1 MKPFH
6 QEFMDHEFDAM
17 GVHGATII
25 SGLSTKENNNNCLD
39 NNRVINEARKR
50 RKGGKERQ

>member
-25 SGLSTKENNNNCLD
+25 SGPSGKED
-39 NNRVINEARKR
+39 NNKDNRRENGRDNNENSNRIQK
-50 RKGGKERQ
+50 